1 LITSPVRG
9 RIKLILGVTLNCSVL
24 LSYRAGSW
32 RSFHRWNACSGSTA
46 GSSATDTNATR
57 LAERFEVSGKTAQ
70 RDTALMRDRLMAPI
84 EYDSQ
89 WIGNWLPI
97 DEIGY

>member
-1 LITSPVRG
+1 MALFPQMERVFWFDG
-9 RIKLILGVTLNCSVL
+9 RLK
-24 LSYRAGSW
+24 R
-32 RSFHRWNACSGSTA
+32 HRYPNAA
-46 GSSATDTNATR
+46 R
-57 LAERFEVSGKTAQ
+57 LAERFEVSGKTAR